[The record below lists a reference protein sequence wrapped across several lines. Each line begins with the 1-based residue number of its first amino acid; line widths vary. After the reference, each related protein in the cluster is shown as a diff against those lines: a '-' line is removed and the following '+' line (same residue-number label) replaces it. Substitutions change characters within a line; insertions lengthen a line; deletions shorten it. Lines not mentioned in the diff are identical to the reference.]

1 MKAKADSGK
10 HWTSA
15 DKQQLKSLARENT
28 PTRVIGRVQLGKY
41 IIADRRIC
49 GGQPTFEGSRVMVWQ
64 VIEQVA
70 SGMPWE
76 HICWAWRGKVSHEA
90 IAEALQ
96 LAADGLRT
104 SRHVRIRRERLRT
117 RSLAAA

>member
-1 MKAKADSGK
+1 MKAKTEQVRLGEYIVAD
-10 HWTSA
+10 
-15 DKQQLKSLARENT
+15 
-28 PTRVIGRVQLGKY
+28 P
-41 IIADRRIC
+41 RIC

-64 VIEQVA
+64 VVEQVS

-76 HICWAWRGKVSHEA
+76 HICWAWRGKVSYQA
-90 IAEALQ
+90 IAEALR

-104 SRHVRIRRERLRT
+104 SRHVRHRRERIRT